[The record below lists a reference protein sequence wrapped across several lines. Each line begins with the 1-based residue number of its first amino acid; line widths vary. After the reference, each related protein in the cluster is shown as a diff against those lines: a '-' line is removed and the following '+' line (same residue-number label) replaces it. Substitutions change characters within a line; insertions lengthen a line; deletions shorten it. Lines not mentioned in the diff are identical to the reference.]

1 MVTAGIFSIMWIYA
15 MANCATGI
23 AYVVIGC
30 CELMLVA
37 GIIAPQLSEGEE
49 ANKMAASVVGI
60 ILFIVFNVILYC
72 KWKNIKIAIA
82 VIDATAD
89 FFMNTARINLVSAMY
104 FMLTAI
110 WFVIWL
116 ALVIGMLGIA
126 EYNWEGRDTVTH
138 QERSMDT
145 SGAEIEGYDTI
156 KYMVYFMCFTLI
168 WVIMYLKDSNV
179 FVLMASVSTYY
190 FDSNA

>member
-1 MVTAGIFSIMWIYA
+1 MVSSII
-15 MANCATGI
+15 
-23 AYVVIGC
+23 
-30 CELMLVA
+30 
-37 GIIAPQLSEGEE
+37 GIIFF
-49 ANKMAASVVGI
+49 I
-60 ILFIVFNVILYC
+60 IFNVILYC

-104 FMLTAI
+104 FMLSAI

-116 ALVIGMLGIA
+116 ALVIGMLGMA
-126 EYNWEGRDTVTH
+126 KVEWRGEGTATH
-138 QERSMDT
+138 QERFFNT

-156 KYMVYFMCFTLI
+156 KYMVYFMAFTLI
-168 WVIMYLKDSNV
+168 WVLMYLKDSNV